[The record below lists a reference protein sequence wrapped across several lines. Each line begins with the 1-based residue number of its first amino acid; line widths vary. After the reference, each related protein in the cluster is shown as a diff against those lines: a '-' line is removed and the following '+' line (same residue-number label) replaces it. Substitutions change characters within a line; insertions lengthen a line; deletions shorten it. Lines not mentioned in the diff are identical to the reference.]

1 MQKESNAKKFGA
13 YIDRTMKIIRHN
25 YLQKFKELGVD
36 LTTEQWVIMD
46 ILYGQAGLSQQD
58 LATTSF
64 KNAPTVS
71 RIIDLLCKKKIT
83 ERKPFAN
90 DRRKHKIFL
99 TETGIALYQKL
110 QPSVVELR
118 KQGWQN
124 LEEKD
129 YTEFVRI
136 IGQIYANY
144 EEQ

>member
-1 MQKESNAKKFGA
+1 MQKERNAKKFGA

-25 YLQKFKELGVD
+25 YLQKFKALGVD

-46 ILYGQAGLSQQD
+46 ILYGQEGLSQQE

-64 KNAPTVS
+64 KNPPTVS

-99 TETGIALYQKL
+99 TDTGIA
-110 QPSVVELR
+110 
-118 KQGWQN
+118 
-124 LEEKD
+124 
-129 YTEFVRI
+129 
-136 IGQIYANY
+136 
-144 EEQ
+144 